1 MSFKCIANCIEIS
14 NIKPTTKLVLL
25 MLANYADENNQTF
38 PSKRH
43 LAKIC
48 NCDDR
53 TITRCLQELE
63 EKHYIKKQE
72 RFLDGRQTSNLYTIT
87 IKKLGGTILTPSPPT
102 KLSPHYTINNN
113 TNVVVQKKINGR
125 NNYSQE
131 FEEFWRLYPDSDYKT
146 KKDKTFLE
154 WKKYPNKEE
163 IKNFLINYKN
173 RKGGKFI
180 HNPYNWFKDKVYL
193 NFKTSIIKEQQT
205 KNSLA
210 G

>member
-1 MSFKCIANCIEIS
+1 MSFKCIANCIDIVDVKS
-14 NIKPTTKLVLL
+14 TTKLVLI
-25 MLANYADENNQTF
+25 MLANYADEKNQTF
-38 PSKRH
+38 PSKKH

-63 EKHYIKKQE
+63 EKKYIIKE
-72 RFLDGRQTSNLYTIT
+72 TRFADGRQTSNLYTIT
-87 IKKLGGTILTPSPPT
+87 IKDLGGTILTPTPPT
-102 KLSPHYTINNN
+102 NMTPHYTINNN
-113 TNVVVQKKINGR
+113 TNGVLKKKSNGR
-125 NNYSQE
+125 NVYDPE
-131 FEEFWRLYPDSDYKT
+131 FEEFWSIYPDSDYKT
-146 KKDKTFLE
+146 KKDKTFIE
-154 WKKYPNKEE
+154 WKKYPNKKE
-163 IKNFLINYKN
+163 IKEFLINYKN